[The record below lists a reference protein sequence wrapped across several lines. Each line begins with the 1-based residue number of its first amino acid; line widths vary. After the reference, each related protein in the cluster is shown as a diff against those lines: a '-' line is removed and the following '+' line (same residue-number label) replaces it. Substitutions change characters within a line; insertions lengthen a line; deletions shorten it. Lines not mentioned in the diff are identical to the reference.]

1 MSYSYFKPCQVQEI
15 RNEKGESEMEEM
27 VEQIGKS
34 ARTECE
40 VGAVSA
46 EHEERDKDREKST
59 ELDVC
64 HPFDD

>member
-1 MSYSYFKPCQVQEI
+1 
-15 RNEKGESEMEEM
+15 ME
-27 VEQIGKS
+27 QTGKRE
-34 ARTECE
+34 RTECE